1 MRWEKQLKVLK
12 MLWNILYKTIKKY
25 CVSCKKNTVNNSSVV
40 KKLGK
45 IENSKILA
53 STYDIWGK
61 NKLTFIKNQE
71 ASTLLC
77 KLVIRIPLGTIP
89 LISDILF

>member
-25 CVSCKKNTVNNSSVV
+25 CVSCKKNTANNNSVV

-53 STYDIWGK
+53 STCDIWGK

-71 ASTLLC
+71 ASRLLC

>member
-1 MRWEKQLKVLK
+1 

-53 STYDIWGK
+53 STYDI
-61 NKLTFIKNQE
+61 
-71 ASTLLC
+71 
-77 KLVIRIPLGTIP
+77 
-89 LISDILF
+89 

>member
-1 MRWEKQLKVLK
+1 

-25 CVSCKKNTVNNSSVV
+25 CVSCKKNTVNNNSVV

-53 STYDIWGK
+53 STCDIWGK
-61 NKLTFIKNQE
+61 NKSAFIKNQE
-71 ASTLLC
+71 TSRLLC

-89 LISDILF
+89 LISDTYFKTVVLF